1 MREKIELPEQ
11 EDGVLALPGL
21 GPVAGTQFA
30 GYAGQNDAS
39 LFYWFAGPKDYA
51 QRPTI
56 LWTNGGPGASSFWGF
71 FLGNG
76 PYEIDAS
83 GTLTPRP
90 MAWNETAGYM
100 IFDQP
105 LSVGLSF
112 AGDGAQVPKNVHE
125 GTSQLYQALVHFM
138 AKHPEIRRQPLI
150 LAGES
155 YGGTYVPLLAKA
167 ILDGNAGKPES
178 ERIQLGGAILVSGW
192 VAPSIQQGMDSTYAL
207 IHGLITPE
215 DKEAL
220 DKVCNECQAAIAAE
234 TPSSKHAYDV
244 CGKIK
249 STIEKISGRYL
260 YNLAQTGDPDT
271 APVTAYL
278 SRADVR
284 AAIHARPE
292 GEFTFFSERIGSR
305 SPTAAGS
312 GVSSFWSRAW
322 AASRWRGRT
331 ATCWKTGPRSMNPSH
346 SSCAPRAPASRRT
359 STDTSRTPTR
369 PTRAC
374 SPTWSARRRP
384 SRAARSR
391 ALYSLACVLPSLTR
405 RPTLASAAP
414 ELTGFRRLSVR
425 PAFSKGCRMRG

>member
-1 MREKIELPEQ
+1 MREKIELPQQ
-11 EDGVLALPGL
+11 EDEVLALPGL

-30 GYAGQNDAS
+30 GYAPAGHDDAG

-112 AGDGAQVPKNVHE
+112 ADDDAHVPKNVHE

-220 DKVCNECQAAIAAE
+220 DKVCNECQVAIAAE

-292 GEFTFFSERIGSR
+292 GEFTFFSERIGSNYEIGGQD
-305 SPTAAGS
+305 SYAGTVEEVLAAGVKVMVISGLNDAADVNFLGTGAWLSSLGGAAAAAFKAAPTAQ
-312 GVSSFWSRAW
+312 
-322 AASRWRGRT
+322 
-331 ATCWKTGPRSMNPSH
+331 WK
-346 SSCAPRAPASRRT
+346 PAQE
-359 STDTSRTPTR
+359 
-369 PTRAC
+369 
-374 SPTWSARRRP
+374 
-384 SRAARSR
+384 
-391 ALYSLACVLPSLTR
+391 VL
-405 RPTLASAAP
+405 
-414 ELTGFRRLSVR
+414 GYIQDGGRLSWVKVLNAGHITVMDQPLLIDLIR
-425 PAFSKGCRMRG
+425 EKFMN